1 MSSFDDE
8 VTGARRR
15 REVWVSLSCIL
26 MASALNVLPLPA
38 QQWISTALR
47 ASVLSPFILTQ
58 DSLRQA
64 RVRAAEISELQARL
78 DSTIAVLASQEP
90 LREENTRLRDL
101 LELRERAGPAFVS
114 ASALRPGT
122 RGSESMFLLDVGS
135 EDGVGV
141 NDPVVV
147 AEGLVGI
154 IREVGPRT
162 SLAMDWTHPDFRVSV
177 MTLDGEHYGIVEPRA
192 GAFREED
199 RLLLNGIPFHTPL
212 EEGAEVVTSGR
223 GTVYPRGVRIGTVLS
238 LAEAEAGW
246 RRAYWIEP
254 AVRPASVTHALVITG
269 EEGRPV
275 SELTHLW
282 YEPEEELEEP
292 EPGEEESE
300 PGEEEPD
307 EQPEPG
313 EEPEPGPAEEG
324 GSSGDAGD
332 GAPAGGATPEPGQP

>member
-8 VTGARRR
+8 VAGARRR
-15 REVWVSLSCIL
+15 REIWVSLSCIL
-26 MASALNVLPLPA
+26 LAATLMVLPLPA

-47 ASVLSPFILTQ
+47 ASVLSPFIWTQ
-58 DSLRQA
+58 ESIRQT

-90 LREENTRLRDL
+90 LREENQRLRDL

-114 ASALRPGT
+114 ASTLRPGT

-135 EDGVGV
+135 DDGVELD
-141 NDPVVV
+141 DPVVV
-147 AEGLVGI
+147 ADGLVGI

-212 EEGAEVVTSGR
+212 TAGMEVVTSGR

-246 RRAYWIEP
+246 RRAYWILP

-269 EEGRPV
+269 DEGLPV
-275 SELTHLW
+275 SDLLHLW
-282 YEPEEELEEP
+282 QPPDPEGEGE
-292 EPGEEESE
+292 EPGEEPPGGDDPGEEEPGSEE
-300 PGEEEPD
+300 PGEEEPGP
-307 EQPEPG
+307 EGPGSEEPG
-313 EEPEPGPAEEG
+313 
-324 GSSGDAGD
+324 
-332 GAPAGGATPEPGQP
+332 TP

>member
-1 MSSFDDE
+1 M
-8 VTGARRR
+8 
-15 REVWVSLSCIL
+15 SCIL
-26 MASALNVLPLPA
+26 MATVLNVLPLPA
-38 QQWISTALR
+38 QQWVSTALR
-47 ASVLSPFILTQ
+47 ASVLSPFIVTQ
-58 DSLRQA
+58 ESLRQA

-78 DSTIAVLASQEP
+78 DSTIAILASQEP
-90 LREENTRLRDL
+90 LREENNRLRDL

-135 EDGVGV
+135 EDGVEV

-177 MTLDGEHYGIVEPRA
+177 MTLDGEHYGIVEPRT

-246 RRAYWIEP
+246 RRAYWIQP

-269 EEGRPV
+269 EEGWPV

-282 YEPEEELEEP
+282 HVPEEELEEELEGGSVP
-292 EPGEEESE
+292 EEGELETEPG
-300 PGEEEPD
+300 
-307 EQPEPG
+307 G
-313 EEPEPGPAEEG
+313 EEPALEPAEDGGEGGEGGDSAGDREG
-324 GSSGDAGD
+324 GSTGGV
-332 GAPAGGATPEPGQP
+332 APGPGQP